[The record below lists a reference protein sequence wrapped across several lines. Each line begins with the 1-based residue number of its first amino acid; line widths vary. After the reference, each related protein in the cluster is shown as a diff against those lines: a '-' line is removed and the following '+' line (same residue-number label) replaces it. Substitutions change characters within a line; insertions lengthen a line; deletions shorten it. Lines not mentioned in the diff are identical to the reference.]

1 MTEEE
6 LKRQTERE
14 IRWRIGFRLLP
25 WGLLILIICIG
36 LLKDCVRSRDPI
48 DDSINRSQ
56 EVVRHLEVCD
66 TTRNGFRVVYVTNNA
81 VTTERLNEIR
91 LRRPL
96 NLAFCKLQDSAAF
109 YFGGACSKPTST
121 TLPHTP
127 AGSMWTMTCGCRTSS
142 FSALRNRNCMSERT
156 HG

>member
-48 DDSINRSQ
+48 DDASTAR
-56 EVVRHLEVCD
+56 R
-66 TTRNGFRVVYVTNNA
+66 
-81 VTTERLNEIR
+81 RLSGISKYATPPET
-91 LRRPL
+91 
-96 NLAFCKLQDSAAF
+96 DSV
-109 YFGGACSKPTST
+109 
-121 TLPHTP
+121 
-127 AGSMWTMTCGCRTSS
+127 
-142 FSALRNRNCMSERT
+142 
-156 HG
+156 

>member
-66 TTRNGFRVVYVTNNA
+66 STRNGSRVVYVT
-81 VTTERLNEIR
+81 TPCRNEGTVGGDPPPSIVESGILQTPR
-91 LRRPL
+91 QCGIPLRRQPAPNGHL
-96 NLAFCKLQDSAAF
+96 RFCGIRS
-109 YFGGACSKPTST
+109 
-121 TLPHTP
+121 
-127 AGSMWTMTCGCRTSS
+127 
-142 FSALRNRNCMSERT
+142 
-156 HG
+156 

>member
-48 DDSINRSQ
+48 DDSINRSGGCPASRSMRHHPKRIPCSLRHQ
-56 EVVRHLEVCD
+56 QCRYNRTVERNPTTPTVESGILQTPRQCSILLRREPAPNRHL
-66 TTRNGFRVVYVTNNA
+66 
-81 VTTERLNEIR
+81 RLCRIR
-91 LRRPL
+91 PPVR
-96 NLAFCKLQDSAAF
+96 
-109 YFGGACSKPTST
+109 
-121 TLPHTP
+121 
-127 AGSMWTMTCGCRTSS
+127 CGR
-142 FSALRNRNCMSERT
+142 
-156 HG
+156 

>member
-96 NLAFCKLQDSAAF
+96 NLAFRYIWQNDL
-109 YFGGACSKPTST
+109 YT
-121 TLPHTP
+121 
-127 AGSMWTMTCGCRTSS
+127 
-142 FSALRNRNCMSERT
+142 N
-156 HG
+156 